1 MIETFL
7 HQDKSMQ
14 SSLGWKRKSET
25 GRPVA
30 GDCSISGGKGEIA
43 DTQGDLCDQSEGV
56 PSIQTHV
63 VHSPRSDEVGKV
75 LHDFQ

>member
-14 SSLGWKRKSET
+14 SSLGWKGKSET

-30 GDCSISGGKGEIA
+30 GDCSISGGKGELTDA
-43 DTQGDLCDQSEGV
+43 QGDLCVLSGGV
-56 PSIQTHV
+56 PSTQTHA